1 MLNFIMAIVMI
12 LFGGKLVIT
21 PVNQLVQQFPKMP
34 SPMAAK
40 IVGGIAAIIG
50 IGIFVVQILMWLGKI

>member
-12 LFGGKLVIT
+12 LFGGKLIIT
-21 PVNQLVQQFPKMP
+21 PTDQLIQQFPKIP

-40 IVGGIAAIIG
+40 IGGGIALILG
-50 IGIFVVQILMWLGKI
+50 IGIFVVQIILWLGKI

>member
-12 LFGGKLVIT
+12 LFGTKLVIT
-21 PVNQLVQQFPKMP
+21 PANQLAEQFPKMP
-34 SPMAAK
+34 SVTAAK
-40 IVGGIAAIIG
+40 VIGGFATILG